1 MCAVGPKRAFEHPLV
16 PCLLGGRQRRVGAGR
31 GASLERSSAERAD
44 CPAVLGLAAAS
55 PNSLRSLRSLRSD
68 SGDEHVDERAS
79 RWPQALCSSAPQKAR
94 RDRPPHA
101 FAAGL
106 LVFGQSDP
114 KTPHTKDPASRQAGP
129 GAGDLWG
136 AEEHS
141 GRGGARSALREHSH
155 RTCLNEEPAGRVV
168 SCAMRPCR
176 EHRRAVCAFSA
187 RPLHH
192 EPAPGPACR
201 DARQRDRQRQRN
213 PSTAAGKRPAS
224 SGRIRTFGFLT
235 FEGKAVPV
243 PAELGGNNSHEHHQT
258 RNGSAAAARLVDS
271 ASATLT
277 RPANPSEG

>member
-1 MCAVGPKRAFEHPLV
+1 MRFRGHAARSGSAAVDPKGAFEHPLLPYV
-16 PCLLGGRQRRVGAGR
+16 LGGRQRRVGAGR

-55 PNSLRSLRSLRSD
+55 PNSLRSLCALFAQTVAMRMLTN
-68 SGDEHVDERAS
+68 AL

-106 LVFGQSDP
+106 LVCGLSEPGLPSVRANQRPGSGLVLRHCERELARGPYGNVAIQDLTP
-114 KTPHTKDPASRQAGP
+114 APAPGAPHTKDPASRQAGP
-129 GAGDLWG
+129 GGGDLWG

-141 GRGGARSALREHSH
+141 GRGGARSALRKHSH

-187 RPLHH
+187 RPLHR

-201 DARQRDRQRQRN
+201 DARQRHGN
-213 PSTAAGKRPAS
+213 PTTQPGKRPPAS
-224 SGRIRTFGFLT
+224 G
-235 FEGKAVPV
+235 
-243 PAELGGNNSHEHHQT
+243 
-258 RNGSAAAARLVDS
+258 
-271 ASATLT
+271 
-277 RPANPSEG
+277 